1 MISENFKIR
10 IGVTPI
16 RLSIFADRHGF
27 WAKAWKDVV
36 SIEIEFEDNV
46 AVSLTPAEYQS
57 LPADQ
62 QTLIMNAPSS
72 PPL

>member
-1 MISENFKIR
+1 MITDNFKSR
-10 IGVTPI
+10 IGSVPI
-16 RLSIFADRHGF
+16 RVSIFADRHGY
-27 WAKAWKDVV
+27 WAKDWPDVV
-36 SIEIEFEDNV
+36 SVEIEFEDNV

-62 QTLIMNAPSS
+62 QLLIKNAPSS